1 MVRME
6 VYKWR
11 AGIERVMGSAAN
23 LGRQRE
29 VYLRRAE
36 ETGGWC
42 AASITIST
50 Q

>member
-11 AGIERVMGSAAN
+11 AGIERVMGSVAN

-36 ETGGWC
+36 ETGV
-42 AASITIST
+42 
-50 Q
+50 